1 MPGVGLGSDHLA
13 RFTRRPNKEIG
24 ERKIWRD
31 CYEGATK
38 VKLSSKALYSFGR
51 QIRILRWKMI
61 DTYLM

>member
-13 RFTRRPNKEIG
+13 RFTRRPNKELGVI
-24 ERKIWRD
+24 KIWCD
-31 CYEGATK
+31 CYEGAE